1 MVRNPNN
8 TLNFALDFSKKM
20 TYTYL
25 KSIKEDKK
33 MKVFK
38 LILMLAVISGLFY
51 ACASAPK
58 VAGEREIIDRSEHRP
73 DWYTKVPK
81 PKDGKLYFRGART
94 RALTYEDGLT
104 DARMDAMRQVGE
116 KIQTIVHTSYE
127 KARVEYGIPQD
138 DKDAGRDLEDGL
150 IAQAKAA
157 VTGVQE
163 EDAYWEKY
171 KEISAGG
178 VSYFYDV
185 AILMSLTQQDFERSL
200 ANTLNGALEK
210 KREAK
215 NKKAEKVLERM
226 RQDIGGAI
234 EETVEQ

>member
-1 MVRNPNN
+1 MR
-8 TLNFALDFSKKM
+8 
-20 TYTYL
+20 YL
-25 KSIKEDKK
+25 KPI
-33 MKVFK
+33 F
-38 LILMLAVISGLFY
+38 MLAVIAGIFY
-51 ACASAPK
+51 SCASAPK
-58 VAGEREIIDRSEHRP
+58 AMGDREIVDRSGDRP
-73 DWYTKVPK
+73 DWYTKIPK
-81 PKDGKLYFRGART
+81 AKDGKLFFRGVRT

-157 VTGVQE
+157 VTGAQE
-163 EDAYWEKY
+163 EDAFWEKY
-171 KEISAGG
+171 KELGGGG

-185 AILMSLTQQDFERSL
+185 AILMSLSQQDFERSL

-215 NKKAEKVLERM
+215 NKKAEKLLDRM
-226 RQDIGGAI
+226 RQDIGGTIQESA
-234 EETVEQ
+234 EE

>member
-1 MVRNPNN
+1 MKYLRPIVMIAMIAGI
-8 TLNFALDFSKKM
+8 F
-20 TYTYL
+20 YTC
-25 KSIKEDKK
+25 S
-33 MKVFK
+33 
-38 LILMLAVISGLFY
+38 
-51 ACASAPK
+51 SAPK
-58 VAGEREIIDRSEHRP
+58 TIGDREIIDRSGDRP

-81 PKDGKLYFRGART
+81 PKDGKIFFRGART

-116 KIQTIVHTSYE
+116 KIQTIIHTSYE

-171 KEISAGG
+171 KEIGGGG

-185 AILMSLTQQDFERSL
+185 AVLMSLSQQDFERSL

-215 NKKAEKVLERM
+215 NKKAEKLLERM
-226 RQDIGGAI
+226 REDISGTI
-234 EETVEQ
+234 QENIQE

>member
-1 MVRNPNN
+1 M
-8 TLNFALDFSKKM
+8 K
-20 TYTYL
+20 YL
-25 KSIKEDKK
+25 RPIV
-33 MKVFK
+33 M
-38 LILMLAVISGLFY
+38 IAVIAGIFY
-51 ACASAPK
+51 ACSSAPK
-58 VAGEREIIDRSEHRP
+58 VTGDREIIDRSGDRP

-81 PKDGKLYFRGART
+81 PKDGKIFFRGART

-116 KIQTIVHTSYE
+116 KIQTIIHTSYE

-157 VTGVQE
+157 VTGAQE
-163 EDAYWEKY
+163 EDAFWEKY
-171 KEISAGG
+171 KELGGGG

-185 AILMSLTQQDFERSL
+185 AILMSLSQQDFERSL

-215 NKKAEKVLERM
+215 NKKAEKLLERM
-226 RQDIGGAI
+226 REDISGTI
-234 EETVEQ
+234 QENIQE

>member
-1 MVRNPNN
+1 M
-8 TLNFALDFSKKM
+8 K
-20 TYTYL
+20 YL
-25 KSIKEDKK
+25 KSI
-33 MKVFK
+33 
-38 LILMLAVISGLFY
+38 LIFVAITGFFY

-58 VAGEREIIDRSEHRP
+58 VVGDREIIDRSGDRP
-73 DWYTKVPK
+73 DWYTKIPK
-81 PKDGKLYFRGART
+81 AKDGKLFFRGART

-104 DARMDAMRQVGE
+104 DARMDAMRQIGE
-116 KIQTIVHTSYE
+116 RIQTIVHTSYE

-157 VTGVQE
+157 VTGAQE

-171 KEISAGG
+171 KEISGGG

-185 AILMSLTQQDFERSL
+185 AILMSLSQQDFERSL
-200 ANTLNGALEK
+200 ANTLSGALEK

-215 NKKAEKVLERM
+215 NKKAEQVLERM
-226 RQDIGGAI
+226 RQDISGTI
-234 EETVEQ
+234 QENIQE

>member
-1 MVRNPNN
+1 MRC
-8 TLNFALDFSKKM
+8 LKLLFAF
-20 TYTYL
+20 
-25 KSIKEDKK
+25 
-33 MKVFK
+33 
-38 LILMLAVISGLFY
+38 AVVSTFFY

-58 VAGEREIIDRSEHRP
+58 VAGEREIIDRSGDRP
-73 DWYTKVPK
+73 DWYTKIPK
-81 PKDGKLYFRGART
+81 SKDGRIYFRGVRT

-171 KEISAGG
+171 KELTGGG

-185 AILMSLTQQDFERSL
+185 AVLMSLSKEDFERSL
-200 ANTLNGALEK
+200 ANTLSGALEK

-215 NKKAEKVLERM
+215 NKKAEKLLERM
-226 RQDIGGAI
+226 RQDISGTI
-234 EETVEQ
+234 EETTEE